1 MKIPDY
7 FLNKFD
13 KESES
18 IGWGEIII
26 KATFHGGKPVF
37 FFDKHT
43 SEKYIPD
50 SKPTIIDSCAMEV
63 KTD

>member
-7 FLNKFD
+7 LLDKFD
-13 KESES
+13 KESKA

-26 KATFHGGKPVF
+26 KATFRDGKLVF

-43 SEKYIPD
+43 SEKHTPD
-50 SKPTIIDSCAMEV
+50 SISVTNDSCAMEV

>member
-1 MKIPDY
+1 MRIPES
-7 FLNKFD
+7 FINKFN
-13 KESES
+13 KESEN
-18 IGWGEIII
+18 IAWGEIII
-26 KATFHGGKPVF
+26 RAKFQNGKPVF

-50 SKPTIIDSCAMEV
+50 SMYANIDSCAMEA